1 MIDSPPLW
9 SYLDAQGVTSGI
21 FHVPM
26 SYPPVP
32 VRGFMVAG
40 GLASGWTNPEMPNF
54 TSDASTSQLVSKVA
68 GDHYPLDT
76 VVSYENDWRSTTI
89 ATQLQRNQ
97 EIRNKVLGALIEE
110 KDPQVVFAVAEGPDR
125 LQHLHYQYIVE
136 TSDWYNRPE
145 AAEARDRALGFF
157 SELDKGIGPL
167 AEWAGPDGHVLIVS
181 DHGFGPWEKTLNIN
195 LLLEQWGFLALP
207 KLSGVFRNPLVA
219 GPGQR
224 LARKLLPR
232 RFLQSAKATVERG
245 IKWNETTA
253 FASHVAEQ
261 GIHVNERG
269 RLPHGIVE
277 AERTSRVTEELVD
290 RLRGFTDPD
299 DGMAVVDRIVTR
311 SEVISGPHAIR
322 SPDIFPFCRDQ
333 RYELSDTVAASSAL
347 TDHRDRPWGYHHV
360 DGIFIGRGPGFK
372 DGLHPQGLDI
382 VDVLPTAFHAAGL
395 AVPTGLD
402 GRVATELMSAAA
414 ASRPIITTTVQEG
427 ESRPEEYPFSPDEER
442 AIEESLRGLGY
453 LE

>member
-1 MIDSPPLW
+1 MTRVALIGLDGATFRVLDPVMASGAMPTLAAMRSTGVHATLRSTVPTYTPPAWVSMATGVNPGRHGILGFLATTPQQLPRIAHSRMIDSPPLW

-136 TSDWYNRPE
+136 TSDWYNRSE

-157 SELDKGIGPL
+157 SELDKGIGHL

-181 DHGFGPWEKTLNIN
+181 
-195 LLLEQWGFLALP
+195 
-207 KLSGVFRNPLVA
+207 
-219 GPGQR
+219 
-224 LARKLLPR
+224 
-232 RFLQSAKATVERG
+232 
-245 IKWNETTA
+245 
-253 FASHVAEQ
+253 
-261 GIHVNERG
+261 
-269 RLPHGIVE
+269 
-277 AERTSRVTEELVD
+277 
-290 RLRGFTDPD
+290 
-299 DGMAVVDRIVTR
+299 
-311 SEVISGPHAIR
+311 
-322 SPDIFPFCRDQ
+322 
-333 RYELSDTVAASSAL
+333 
-347 TDHRDRPWGYHHV
+347 
-360 DGIFIGRGPGFK
+360 
-372 DGLHPQGLDI
+372 
-382 VDVLPTAFHAAGL
+382 
-395 AVPTGLD
+395 
-402 GRVATELMSAAA
+402 
-414 ASRPIITTTVQEG
+414 
-427 ESRPEEYPFSPDEER
+427 
-442 AIEESLRGLGY
+442 
-453 LE
+453 